1 MKQRKTIEVQDEKKK
16 LGRRGKKT
24 TKNVVLNHN
33 HVAQD
38 GFRFSTSRCPLHGP
52 ATGESALLLQFL
64 QGRTAGGG
72 LVEIHCRGRSPEK
85 KPEKANLGFVWERR
99 RQRTFGNRKFLTNA
113 ELQNVFPKLP

>member
-1 MKQRKTIEVQDEKKK
+1 MRENAKEGYGVGVQMKQRKTIEVQDEKKK

-38 GFRFSTSRCPLHGP
+38 GFRFSTSRFPLHGP
-52 ATGESALLLQFL
+52 ATGESAFLLQFL
-64 QGRTAGGG
+64 QGRAAGGG

-85 KPEKANLGFVWERR
+85 KPGQANLGFVWERR
-99 RQRTFGNRKFLTNA
+99 R
-113 ELQNVFPKLP
+113 